1 MKQFGRYEVE
11 KRMNKKET
19 TKRREVG
26 SIAFYLI
33 IAILALLIGAIRF
46 FPNVMSHVVKHS
58 TYVVISDSMTPVI
71 NVNDLIVVKKV
82 APETLKVDD
91 IITFNVDID
100 GDGTLELV
108 THYIAEIDGNNYRT
122 KPNVSETMDTWIIHG
137 NQIRGKVVMTIPKVG
152 HLLIP
157 LYNNAVPIL
166 LVALTA
172 IVLTIV
178 HVYYE
183 KDEDS
188 PKDDLDTLRV

>member
-1 MKQFGRYEVE
+1 
-11 KRMNKKET
+11 MNKKET
-19 TKRREVG
+19 IKRREVG

-33 IAILALLIGAIRF
+33 IAILALLVGAIRF

-58 TYVVISDSMTPVI
+58 SYVVISDSMTPVI
-71 NVNDLIVVKKV
+71 NVNDLIVVKRV
-82 APETLKVDD
+82 APETLKVND
-91 IITFNVDID
+91 IVTFDVDID

-122 KPNVSETMDTWIIHG
+122 KPNVSETMDAWTIHG
-137 NQIRGKVVMTIPKVG
+137 NQIRGEVVMIIPKVG

>member
-1 MKQFGRYEVE
+1 
-11 KRMNKKET
+11 MNKKET

-58 TYVVISDSMTPVI
+58 TYVVIGSDMTPVI

-91 IITFNVDID
+91 IITFDVDID
-100 GDGTLELV
+100 GDGTLESV

-122 KPNVSETMDTWIIHG
+122 KPNVSETMDTGLFTVI
-137 NQIRGKVVMTIPKVG
+137 KFVEK
-152 HLLIP
+152 LL
-157 LYNNAVPIL
+157 
-166 LVALTA
+166 
-172 IVLTIV
+172 
-178 HVYYE
+178 
-183 KDEDS
+183 
-188 PKDDLDTLRV
+188 